1 MQFFTLLVF
10 SADLNIH
17 CSRLFSHHFKFYSFV
32 FMHRISTQVV
42 CVSGKHHRFPYD
54 INAVQCIMVNEC
66 AKQEIASHEQKT
78 SRTVASGTGGGGV
91 KGAAAPPPP
100 GPVVPDTSSLWM
112 DLFSLDVLIIATCNC
127 LPFSYARSIFRRHI
141 S

>member
-1 MQFFTLLVF
+1 MGCDLRGCNLFTLLVF

-66 AKQEIASHEQKT
+66 AKQEIASARTESEQ
-78 SRTVASGTGGGGV
+78 
-91 KGAAAPPPP
+91 
-100 GPVVPDTSSLWM
+100 
-112 DLFSLDVLIIATCNC
+112 N
-127 LPFSYARSIFRRHI
+127 RS
-141 S
+141 